1 MNSIRHSFM
10 QQVDAHAAGVATV
23 ARTVE
28 HRAERGRGAGRHGTG
43 PGVGSPGVCRRGAG
57 RHGTEP
63 GVGRC
68 GAGRHGTEPGVGRC
82 GDKPPPQRN
91 GEAYAMR
98 RMAKTNAKTNVT
110 SIITAPEK
118 RKTSD
123 SSITRLSA

>member
-1 MNSIRHSFM
+1 M
-10 QQVDAHAAGVATV
+10 QQADAHAAGAATV

-28 HRAERGRGAGRHGTG
+28 RHAERGRGVGRHGVGSPAWAGAARG
-43 PGVGSPGVCRRGAG
+43 PGVGSPGVGRR
-57 RHGTEP
+57 
-63 GVGRC
+63 
-68 GAGRHGTEPGVGRC
+68 

-98 RMAKTNAKTNVT
+98 TMAKTNAKTNVT

-118 RKTSD
+118 RKTSE

>member
-1 MNSIRHSFM
+1 MDSIQHSFM
-10 QQVDAHAAGVATV
+10 QQADAHAAGAATV

-28 HRAERGRGAGRHGTG
+28 RHAERGRGVGRHGVGSPTWAGAARG
-43 PGVGSPGVCRRGAG
+43 PGVGSPGVGRRGTGPGVCRR
-57 RHGTEP
+57 
-63 GVGRC
+63 
-68 GAGRHGTEPGVGRC
+68 

-98 RMAKTNAKTNVT
+98 TMAKTNAKTNVT

-118 RKTSD
+118 RKTSE